1 MNITRTGTYLTRNGR
16 TVIISEV
23 NLDSEYTFPVK
34 GHVLI
39 PSKTSNRM
47 KREWTIW
54 QRNGRYVGDFQEH
67 KWDIIG
73 DENGNS

>member
-1 MNITRTGTYLTRNGR
+1 MQITKPGTYVTRNNR
-16 TVIISEV
+16 TVVISEV
-23 NLDSEYTFPVK
+23 NLDSTFTFPVK

-39 PSKTSNRM
+39 PSKTSSRI

-54 QRNGRYVGDFQEH
+54 QRNGRHLGAEEH

-73 DENGNS
+73 DANGHI